1 MRTNIRAVDDGAGA
15 RAPSRR
21 RPRRARAGLTLIELM
36 VSMSI
41 SLIAMAMFSSALIA
55 TSRMGAEKRLT
66 TIAANAARNAIESMR
81 AQAHAE
87 RFARFNADASDDPD
101 GAGTAPGCHFAVDG
115 LSARPDDGDGFVGQ
129 IVMPTI
135 GRELREDAV
144 DERLG
149 LPRDL
154 DGDTLVD
161 KLDHAADYVILP
173 VMVQVE
179 WQGVSGPR
187 RLEMHSMLV
196 DLSGSAP

>member
-1 MRTNIRAVDDGAGA
+1 MRTNIRAVTDGAGA

-21 RPRRARAGLTLIELM
+21 RPNRARAGLTLIELM

-41 SLIAMAMFSSALIA
+41 SLVAMAMFSSALIA

-87 RFARFNADASDDPD
+87 RFARFNADPSDDPD
-101 GAGTAPGCHFAVDG
+101 GKGTAPGCHFAVDG
-115 LSARPDDGDGFVGQ
+115 LSPRPDDADGFVGQ
-129 IVMPTI
+129 IVIPMI
-135 GRELREDAV
+135 GSELREDAV

-161 KLDHAADYVILP
+161 KLDHAGDYVILP
-173 VMVQVE
+173 VMVQIE

-196 DLSGSAP
+196 DLSGNAP